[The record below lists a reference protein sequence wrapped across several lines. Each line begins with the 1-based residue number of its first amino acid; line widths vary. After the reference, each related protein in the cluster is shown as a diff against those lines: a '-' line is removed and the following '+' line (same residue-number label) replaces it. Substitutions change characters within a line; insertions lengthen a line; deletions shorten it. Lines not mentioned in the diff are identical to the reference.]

1 VHGIFSAIFISSFA
15 SLPFDITHSFFYR
28 VLFMNRRLRRN
39 PAGFTLVELL
49 VVIAIIGILVGLLLP
64 AVQQA
69 REAARRMSCQNQL
82 KQLGLAAL
90 NYESARG
97 ELPPG
102 YLQARSA
109 GLGWFEAEHLGTLVF
124 CMPYLELDN
133 VYKQIQSVHA
143 LDIDHDRLEV
153 VPPIASGDTR
163 YNGFWTKGQ
172 SWAAAQFRLSPFICP
187 SDDSRSAQ
195 DCYPA
200 LWPTAT
206 GTSAFG
212 FTTPQ
217 PQIGMTNYVGCAGYR
232 GALATGVDSGGRNR
246 FQFRGVFTNRSKT
259 EVAFIT
265 DGLSNTL
272 MFGEHGGHHAFGDA
286 SNPVGNPNAI
296 KLRNIGWQ
304 TGPLVMYWTV
314 FTNRQEKRWW
324 KNGSNHAG
332 GVIQWTRADGSVA
345 PVSNEIDNET
355 YLRLGGMA
363 DGLVFEDEV

>member
-1 VHGIFSAIFISSFA
+1 
-15 SLPFDITHSFFYR
+15 
-28 VLFMNRRLRRN
+28 
-39 PAGFTLVELL
+39 
-49 VVIAIIGILVGLLLP
+49 VIAIIGILVGLLLP

-102 YLQARSA
+102 SLDARDPAS
-109 GLGWFEAEHLGTLVF
+109 GLAWFDAEHTGTLVF

-143 LDIDHDRLEV
+143 LDINNDKSQV
-153 VPPIASGDTR
+153 VPPLASGDVR
-163 YNGFWTKGQ
+163 YNGWWTKGQ

-187 SDDSRSAQ
+187 SDDGRSAR
-195 DCYPA
+195 DA
-200 LWPTAT
+200 FGGLWPTPT
-206 GTSAFG
+206 GTTG
-212 FTTPQ
+212 FTFNPIQ
-217 PQIGMTNYVGCAGYR
+217 PQLGNTNYIGCAGYR
-232 GALATGVDSGGRNR
+232 GARATGIDSGGRNL
-246 FQFRGVFTNRSKT
+246 FQFRGVFTERSKT

-272 MFGEHGGHHAFGDA
+272 MFGEHGGNHEFGDM
-286 SNPVGNPNAI
+286 NNQVGNPNAV
-296 KLRNIGWQ
+296 KVHNISWM

-314 FTNRQEKRWW
+314 FDNRQIKRWY

-332 GVIQWTRADGSVA
+332 GVIQWARADGSVA
-345 PVSNEIDNET
+345 PVSNEIDSET